1 MCRFVAY
8 LGTPILVEE
17 ILTKPNNSLIHQSFD
32 ALESEMTVNGDGF
45 GLGYYNKEIR
55 KEPAL
60 YRSISPAWND
70 KNLLY
75 NASFIQS
82 SCFLVH
88 IRAATNG
95 AVSIENTHPFHYKE
109 NLMMHNGGIPHFDKI
124 KRDLIKLLD
133 NEAFDWI
140 EGQSDSQYI
149 LALFMT
155 YLRKIKSN
163 EIATDKEMV
172 SCFKQTFKSI
182 ENLKQ
187 KYGIEEPSLYNIVL
201 SDGNRLMATRY
212 STNPEKET
220 RTLYYTEKLSTYTY
234 EGVLHVID
242 AHEARTATLISSEKL
257 NHSDVWKEIPQNHA
271 VYIDEDLEVIKY
283 SLDD

>member
-17 ILTKPNNSLIHQSFD
+17 ILTKPKNSLIHQSFD

-133 NEAFDWI
+133 TEAFDWI

-155 YLRKIKSN
+155 YLR
-163 EIATDKEMV
+163 EIRGSEKATAEEMV

-212 STNPEKET
+212 STDPEKET

-271 VYIDEDLEVIKY
+271 VYIDEDLEVSKF

>member
-187 KYGIEEPSLYNIVL
+187 KYGVEEPSLYNIVL

-212 STNPEKET
+212 STDPNKET

-271 VYIDEDLEVIKY
+271 VYIDENLEVIKY

>member
-109 NLMMHNGGIPHFDKI
+109 NLMMHNGGIPQFDKI
-124 KRDLIKLLD
+124 KRDLIRLLD

-155 YLRKIKSN
+155 YLRKTRSD
-163 EIATDKEMV
+163 EIATAKEMV
-172 SCFKQTFKSI
+172 TCFKQTFKSI
-182 ENLKQ
+182 EDLKQ
-187 KYGIEEPSLYNIVL
+187 KYGVEEPSLYNIVL

-212 STNPEKET
+212 STDPKKET

-271 VYIDEDLEVIKY
+271 VYIDENLEVIKY

>member
-17 ILTKPNNSLIHQSFD
+17 ILTKPKNSLIHQSFD

-45 GLGYYNKEIR
+45 GLGWYNKEIR

-70 KNLLY
+70 QNLLY
-75 NASFIQS
+75 NDSFIQS

-95 AVSIENTHPFHYKE
+95 AVSLENTHPFHYKE

-124 KRDLIKLLD
+124 KREMIELLD
-133 NEAFDWI
+133 DEAFDWI
-140 EGQSDSQYI
+140 QGQSDSQYI

-155 YLRKIKSN
+155 YLRDIRSG
-163 EIATDKEMV
+163 ETATADEMV
-172 SCFKQTFKSI
+172 SCFKKTFKAI
-182 ENLKQ
+182 EDLKQ
-187 KYGIEEPSLYNIVL
+187 KNNIEEPSLYNIVL
-201 SDGNRLMATRY
+201 SDGSRLMATRF
-212 STNPEKET
+212 STDPEKET

-271 VYIDEDLEVIKY
+271 VYIDEELEVSKF

>member
-45 GLGYYNKEIR
+45 GLGWYDKSIR
-55 KEPAL
+55 EEPAL
-60 YRSISPAWND
+60 FRSILPAWND
-70 KNLLY
+70 PNLLY
-75 NASFIQS
+75 NASFIKS

-88 IRAATNG
+88 VRAATEG
-95 AVSIENTHPFHYKE
+95 GVSTENTHPFHYKQ
-109 NLMMHNGGIPHFDKI
+109 NLMMHNGGVPQFGKI
-124 KRDLIKLLD
+124 KRELIDLLD
-133 NEAFDWI
+133 DESFAWI
-140 EGQSDSQYI
+140 NGQTDSQYI

-155 YLRKIKSN
+155 YLRNIRSN
-163 EIATDKEMV
+163 EEATAEEMIT
-172 SCFKQTFKSI
+172 CFKKTFKTI
-182 ENLKQ
+182 EDLKQ
-187 KYGIEEPSLYNIVL
+187 KNNIEEPSLYNIVL

-212 STNPEKET
+212 STDPEKET

-271 VYIDEDLEVIKY
+271 VYIDKDLEVSKH